1 MPRLTKA
8 QKDII
13 DQIANGIVLGDL
25 LQNGLNDMDP
35 KLLADL
41 RKHLKKQLPELFQIN
56 EALAK
61 QLKVCRAAWLEQ
73 IKSWKV

>member
-13 DQIANGIVLGDL
+13 EQVANGIVLGDL

-35 KLLADL
+35 ELLASF

-56 EALAK
+56 EELAK
-61 QLKVCRAAWLEQ
+61 QIKDCRTVWLEQ
-73 IKSWKV
+73 MKSWKC